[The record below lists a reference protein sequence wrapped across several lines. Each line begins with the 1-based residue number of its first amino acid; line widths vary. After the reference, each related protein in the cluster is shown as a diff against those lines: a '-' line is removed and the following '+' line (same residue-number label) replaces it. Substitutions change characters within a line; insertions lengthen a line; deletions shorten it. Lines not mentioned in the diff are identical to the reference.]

1 MTTTLSVRED
11 EDEIELPDAN
21 PEGLPKLTVAVKD
34 AKATREMMFTLRH
47 FHLGDPAAGERLV
60 ELDDD
65 ILPAL
70 LDPYRDSS
78 RLTYNYPLYLVPQ
91 DEQGQTPI
99 TELVLPVDQWLQE
112 TTAEF
117 APTKESARILKDHLR
132 WLGHQMRGDLANREG
147 PVYAV
152 EMLTETTNALRDH
165 LHLQGEAAKSL
176 NNDIDNL
183 LQRVPEDALLLGYGR
198 YPALHL
204 LIHAALNQRFRAGPD
219 SRSKSIAV

>member
-99 TELVLPVDQWLQE
+99 TE
-112 TTAEF
+112 
-117 APTKESARILKDHLR
+117 
-132 WLGHQMRGDLANREG
+132 
-147 PVYAV
+147 
-152 EMLTETTNALRDH
+152 
-165 LHLQGEAAKSL
+165 
-176 NNDIDNL
+176 
-183 LQRVPEDALLLGYGR
+183 
-198 YPALHL
+198 
-204 LIHAALNQRFRAGPD
+204 
-219 SRSKSIAV
+219 